1 MTDFIYDLMTT
12 RQCFTFRRPHCIIT
26 LACNAQTLS
35 SAATG
40 PIDNRKAQIPL
51 CSSRLDTIRSTCR
64 AHAFCLCRACWTALL
79 DTLVTTSSTGATRRT
94 CRVVSRR
101 GVTSQV
107 EFGLK
112 QVSKLSPCMREA
124 KTIQGFIHTY

>member
-64 AHAFCLCRACWTALL
+64 AHAFCLCRACWTAQLARH
-79 DTLVTTSSTGATRRT
+79 VE
-94 CRVVSRR
+94 RVVSCRDVAWR
-101 GVTSQV
+101 AKWNLGLSRSQNCHPV
-107 EFGLK
+107 WERPKRFRVLYT
-112 QVSKLSPCMREA
+112 P
-124 KTIQGFIHTY
+124 TN